1 MRVLL
6 TTRVHKTALA
16 VLLLSFASAYAGWV
30 LLAYRA
36 ARFAARSDRG
46 GLQRAIALEPGN
58 AEYYDLLGTHL
69 FYAAQD
75 LTSSIT
81 QYKTA
86 ASLNPYVARY
96 WLDLARAYLTAGDV
110 AQVRASLAHAV
121 AAEPRTL
128 DVLWEAANDYL
139 VIGATDEALPYVRTV
154 LQNDPSRTST
164 ALNLCWRMIGDVNLM
179 MAQALPRHSGVYLA
193 FVKMLVDRDEG
204 AAAAQVWSSLLSLRQ
219 KVPAESAFPYVQY
232 LIQRH
237 EVASATAA
245 WRALPGI
252 APNMQQYMPSD
263 SNLIVNGQF
272 AEDFLNAGFDWRY
285 QAIPHVKVTLDE
297 GRHDGQR
304 SVAVAFDGDSVNQPG
319 IYQLVALEP
328 DTRYE
333 FSAWV
338 RTDNLLGVAGPR
350 LAIQDAYG
358 TDTFFRTDSLSG
370 TTPWNELKAEF
381 TTPHDA
387 SLGALRIAVPGTTHV
402 GGTLWITDLRL
413 TKLPAKS

>member
-16 VLLLSFASAYAGWV
+16 VLLLSFASAYAWWV

-36 ARFAARSDRG
+36 ARFAARSDLG
-46 GLQRAIALEPGN
+46 GLQRAIALEPGD

-69 FYAAQD
+69 FYASQD

-96 WLDLARAYLTAGDV
+96 WLDLTRAYLTAGDV
-110 AQVRASLAHAV
+110 AQARASLAHAM

-139 VIGATDEALPYVRTV
+139 VLGATDEALPYVRTV

-164 ALNLCWRMIGDVNLM
+164 ALNLCWRTIGDVNLM
-179 MAQALPRHSGVYLA
+179 MAQALPRNSDVYLA

-232 LIQRH
+232 LIQHH

-252 APNMQQYMPSD
+252 APNMRQYMPSD
-263 SNLIVNGQF
+263 NNLIVNGQF
-272 AEDFLNAGFDWRY
+272 AEVLLNAGFDWRY
-285 QAIPHVKVTLDE
+285 QEIPHVKVTLDE

-304 SVAVAFDGDSVNQPG
+304 SVAVAFDGGSVNQTG

-328 DTRYE
+328 DTSYE

-370 TTPWNELKAEF
+370 TTPWKELKAEF
-381 TTPHDA
+381 TTPHVA
-387 SLGALRIAVPGTTHV
+387 SLGALRITVPGTTHV

>member
-1 MRVLL
+1 MRVPL
-6 TTRVHKTALA
+6 TTRIHKTALV
-16 VLLLSFASAYAGWV
+16 VLLLSFASAYAWWV

-36 ARFAARSDRG
+36 ASFAARLDRE

-58 AEYYDLLGTHL
+58 AEYYDLLGTNL

-75 LTSSIT
+75 LTSSIA

-110 AQVRASLAHAV
+110 AQVRTSLAHAV

-128 DVLWEAANDYL
+128 DVLWEAASYYL

-154 LQNDPSRTST
+154 LQNEPSRTST
-164 ALNLCWRMIGDVNLM
+164 VLNLCWRTIGDVNLM
-179 MAQALPRHSGVYLA
+179 IAQALPRQSDVYLA
-193 FVKMLVDRDEG
+193 FVKMLMDRDEG

-219 KVPAESAFPYVQY
+219 EVPAESAFPYVQY
-232 LIQRH
+232 LIQH
-237 EVASATAA
+237 QEVASATAA
-245 WRALPGI
+245 WQALPRI
-252 APNMQQYMPSD
+252 APNMRQYMPSD
-263 SNLIVNGQF
+263 NNLIVNGQF
-272 AEDFLNAGFDWRY
+272 AEPLQNAGFDWRY
-285 QAIPHVKVTLDE
+285 QEVPHVKVTLDE

-304 SVAVAFDGDSVNQPG
+304 SVAVAFDGNSVNQTG

-338 RTDNLLGVAGPR
+338 RTDNLLGVGDPR

-358 TDTFFRTDSLSG
+358 TDTFFQTDGLSG
-370 TTPWNELKAEF
+370 TTRWKELKAEF

-387 SLGALRIAVPGTTHV
+387 SLGALRIAVPGPTHV

>member
-1 MRVLL
+1 M
-6 TTRVHKTALA
+6 
-16 VLLLSFASAYAGWV
+16 
-30 LLAYRA
+30 
-36 ARFAARSDRG
+36 
-46 GLQRAIALEPGN
+46 QRAIALEPGD

-121 AAEPRTL
+121 AADPRTP

-370 TTPWNELKAEF
+370 TTPWKELKAQF